1 MGHIYKYLGTKEQA
15 RQLWENREALDLYL
29 NRLKELYD
37 KEEPSEVEQPKEN
50 QAEIPPNLD
59 GK

>member
-1 MGHIYKYLGTKEQA
+1 MGHIFKYLGSKEQA

-37 KEEPSEVEQPKEN
+37 KEEPSEAEPPKED
-50 QAEIPPNLD
+50 EDLPIE
-59 GK
+59 